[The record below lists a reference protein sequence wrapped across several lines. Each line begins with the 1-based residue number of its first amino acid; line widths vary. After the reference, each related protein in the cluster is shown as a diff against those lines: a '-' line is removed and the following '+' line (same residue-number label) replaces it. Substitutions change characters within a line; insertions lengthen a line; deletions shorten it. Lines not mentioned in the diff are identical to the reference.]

1 MKILTLCLLLF
12 PLTAQAAVEGVAAQP
27 VLGPR
32 RIFVL
37 LFLMLGPVK
46 ILAPFVE
53 MTRGTD
59 ATFRLRLATRA
70 ILFSAAAL
78 VLAGVL
84 GRNILDNFKI
94 PVPVLALAG
103 GIVLFLVA
111 LQTLLEQFSASEP
124 PKQEPRT
131 IDLRLAVTPLAFP
144 TIVTPYGIAAIIIF
158 VALAQHNEALK
169 LTVAGVTLAILLMD
183 WVAMLFA
190 HVVLKWLGAV
200 LQVFAVV
207 LGVAQVALGLQVI
220 LRSLSLIGVFTEH
233 SG

>member
-1 MKILTLCLLLF
+1 MKRIVLRLLLF

-53 MTRGTD
+53 MTRGAD

-78 VLAGVL
+78 ILAGVL

-103 GIVLFLVA
+103 GLVLFLVA
-111 LQTLLEQFSASEP
+111 LQTLLEQFSASER
-124 PKQEPRT
+124 PKHEPRT
-131 IDLRLAVTPLAFP
+131 IDLGLAAPLAFP
-144 TIVTPYGIAAIIIF
+144 IIVTPYGIAAIIIF
-158 VALAQHNEALK
+158 VALAQHNDALK
-169 LTVAGVTLAILLMD
+169 ATVAGVTLAIVLMD

-190 HVVLKWLGAV
+190 HVILKWLGTV